1 MAIKVNISSKEFA
14 EDIKKRSEESKKIDN
29 TIASISR
36 TLEKL
41 KNYTEKEEYLE
52 RQIFETRN
60 RLKDE
65 EEAFTK
71 KQIDRYGTLFKIQE
85 IAIKKAA
92 EKEAM
97 EKQRLL
103 IKSLSDEKLV
113 ASERTRLI
121 YYQWED
127 VNKKIADQQLVHWDK
142 QQGFFKGMAQIAKG
156 IFIDPFILASKGINA
171 FNQFASKSR
180 NLIEG
185 DFKAVFEGA
194 KTEEQKQLVIQQ
206 QIQGNL
212 ETLINML
219 RAERRGEAEKLAVNQ
234 IVKELNLSNIQ
245 QKDIQDLF
253 VKEGKFDYK
262 SFVDEWKKDNN
273 VLVELL
279 TEKQLN
285 IVNAKLAPTIEAIKS
300 SNKEKQLNIVN
311 AKLAPTIEAIKS
323 SNKEKD
329 FNKEVQKQNIDI
341 SRKNSK
347 GIEEISKASGGMLGF
362 LSKIAGYM
370 MQVVAVIG
378 SLALGLLLGT
388 VLNNILTL
396 FWMRFLQPAFN
407 ELKEKLDQLNFMK
420 NWFKG
425 FDLPSIE
432 EGKPKIKEGTSVDV
446 IAPSLNDAFISKG
459 GKLYPISDDDN
470 IMAYKKPTPKI
481 LNSLLTGA
489 PNIVSPN
496 VNNNISIDNSELA
509 NRIDNLSAI
518 MKEILEINKQG
529 LLNNKAVVTGSK
541 IIG

>member
-300 SNKEKQLNIVN
+300 SNKEK
-311 AKLAPTIEAIKS
+311 
-323 SNKEKD
+323 D